1 MSDLTTLGALSARQV
16 SGRITGRELVEAG
29 ATTAIL
35 KFTPPTNC
43 VTTVTVTATARDLTN
58 GEGAGYIR
66 SATFKRGTGNVTQV
80 DSTTA
85 VATQEWDAAW
95 NLTIT
100 ASATGIHVNAVGSA
114 ANDTRWSFVAD
125 LVFAPDAEDGDS
137 GGVILG

>member
-16 SGRITGRELVEAG
+16 TGRITGRELVEAG

-43 VTTVTVTATARDLTN
+43 VTTVTVTATARDLTG

-66 SATFKRGTGNVTQV
+66 QATFKRATGNVTQI
-80 DSTTA
+80 DSTSS
-85 VATQEWDAAW
+85 VATQEWDAGW

-100 ASATGIHVNAVGSA
+100 ASTTNVHVNALGSA
-114 ANDTRWSFVAD
+114 SNDTRWSFVAE
-125 LVFAPDAEDGDS
+125 LVFAPDSADGDS
-137 GGVILG
+137 GGVALG